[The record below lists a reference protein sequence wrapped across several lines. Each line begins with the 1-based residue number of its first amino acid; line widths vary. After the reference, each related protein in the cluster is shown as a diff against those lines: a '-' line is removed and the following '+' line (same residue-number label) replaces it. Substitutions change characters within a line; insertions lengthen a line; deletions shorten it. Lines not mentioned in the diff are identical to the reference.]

1 MKDYLTIAT
10 IVKPQG
16 IRGEVKVLTM
26 TDCPEDLQ
34 AFDRV
39 YIGGNAYK
47 MLKVRPQGG
56 NCAFVTLSGIADRNA
71 AELLRGLNIDAL
83 REDAPALP
91 DDTFYIA
98 DLIGCTVVD
107 DAGADIGTVESVTP
121 AKTDIYEVIKGNG
134 KKVVFPAVKGLIADV
149 DWSVRTITVSAARF
163 KEVAL
168 DV

>member
-26 TDCPEDLQ
+26 TDSPEDLQ
-34 AFDRV
+34 AFERV

-71 AELLRGLNIDAL
+71 AELMRGLNIEAL

-98 DLIGCTVVD
+98 DLIGCKVAD
-107 DAGADIGTVESVTP
+107 DNGVEVGTVESVTP
-121 AKTDIYEVIKGNG
+121 ARTDIYEVVKESG
-134 KKVVFPAVKGLIADV
+134 KKVVFPAVKGLITDV
-149 DWSVRTITVSAARF
+149 DLSARRITVSAARF

-168 DV
+168 DE